1 MEPVAFKRHK
11 DTLGYFNKNYVHT
24 GIFPE
29 EIGRS
34 ISKAQK
40 IRHASDYDE
49 FYVASKEEAENQI
62 QTAKTVADLVD
73 KFISQQ

>member
-1 MEPVAFKRHK
+1 M
-11 DTLGYFNKNYVHT
+11 GYWYDT

-29 EIGRS
+29 DTGRS

-49 FYVASKEEAENQI
+49 FYVASKEETENQI
-62 QTAKTVADLVD
+62 RTAKIVADLVD
-73 KFISQQ
+73 KYISQE